1 MDLRDNGGGNSAYA
15 DYLMSHFVDSVI
27 PKGEWR
33 SRKYIAAHASWSMPQ
48 EWHVVND
55 EKLYPISDK
64 NIYDGPICVLI
75 SERTFSSAENFCA
88 LFKNAKRG
96 KIIGVATGG
105 STGNPIIID
114 LGYDVRCAICTKE
127 DFLSD
132 GTPFV
137 GIGILPDVEVKETI
151 ESFLAEKDIVL
162 ERAIEEVRRTF

>member
-1 MDLRDNGGGNSAYA
+1 
-15 DYLMSHFVDSVI
+15 
-27 PKGEWR
+27 
-33 SRKYIAAHASWSMPQ
+33 MPQ
-48 EWHVVND
+48 EWYVVND

-132 GTPFV
+132 GTPFI

-162 ERAIEEVRRTF
+162 ERAIEEVKRTF